1 MLLRIQSSIYKKH
14 IAILLVV
21 SILSMSFKT
30 TGNVGIVL
38 NAGTPIQLETM
49 NVIQSDMVSIGQTID
64 FKVKYDVK
72 VDEKVVIAAGSIAR
86 GQVSRAQMARG
97 LGREGFV
104 EIQIKSVKAADGQEV
119 FLTGG
124 NLDQQGE
131 DRAALAIVLG
141 IFVCILFLTMK
152 GKEAFIPIGYE
163 FSSSVATNT
172 TINI

>member
-163 FSSSVATNT
+163 FSASVATNT